1 MIDSVMSGC
10 CSRITAAMEL
20 ATRYTTLDTILE
32 IDSTSLTAEL
42 ACSIVMTCVDWSG
55 GKVCY

>member
-10 CSRITAAMEL
+10 CSRITAAVEL
-20 ATRYTTLDTILE
+20 ATRYTVLE
-32 IDSTSLTAEL
+32 IGSTSVTAES
-42 ACSIVMTCVDWSG
+42 ARSIVMTCMDWSG